1 VTIIPLLSLF
11 VNTFFEKSF
20 IFLKNIFSQNQKISV
35 KTIFLVMLLGMCSKI
50 CAISQQKEGTVG
62 FL

>member
-1 VTIIPLLSLF
+1 LKKVLF
-11 VNTFFEKSF
+11 
-20 IFLKNIFSQNQKISV
+20 FLKNIFSQNQKISV